1 MTATKEI
8 GDQISEMQTI
18 TKETAT
24 AIADIVAVIQQIDS
38 VSGSI
43 AAAMDEQ
50 SAATREIVRSV
61 GDVSGNT
68 GMVASSI
75 RHGRDAADQSG
86 VAAEAVAETAE
97 TLGNQTN
104 GLRNDVST
112 FLARLRELAQKDS
125 IAAE

>member
-1 MTATKEI
+1 
-8 GDQISEMQTI
+8 
-18 TKETAT
+18 
-24 AIADIVAVIQQIDS
+24 
-38 VSGSI
+38 
-43 AAAMDEQ
+43 
-50 SAATREIVRSV
+50 
-61 GDVSGNT
+61 
-68 GMVASSI
+68 MVASSI
-75 RHGRDAADQSG
+75 RHVRDAADQSG